1 MNSPKRPLVMDI
13 RSRSGER
20 GLALLIVLWI
30 IVAASLVVSAFN
42 ATVRSGTTLASSE
55 VQLARSEALLD
66 AGAEIAVSRLID
78 EEKGRRWRPD
88 GKSHVVPFEDAELI
102 ISIRDANGLIDINKA
117 DKELLLR
124 FLRQFAG
131 SESNALR
138 LRDRIVQARGKGAV
152 EKPADRE
159 HGNEGESE
167 DEPPPAVPFIDIAQ
181 LRGLEGMTMELYKQ
195 IAPFITV
202 YGKDGRIGPL
212 SAPDEVLLSIPGI
225 TRNDIDRLR
234 SSMGTRKETER
245 AIEDLSRHVGAYLV
259 DEPGPGYVVS
269 VGVHRSDDKFASGKV
284 YVVAMGIDSDA
295 PYRLISKRPLG
306 SAQLTKKAR

>member
-1 MNSPKRPLVMDI
+1 MKSPKRAVVMDF
-13 RSRSGER
+13 RARPGER

-30 IVAASLVVSAFN
+30 IVSASLVVSAFN

-78 EEKGRRWRPD
+78 GEKSRRWRPD

-102 ISIRDANGLIDINKA
+102 ISIRDGNGLIDINKA

-131 SESNALR
+131 SESNAVR

-152 EKPADRE
+152 EKPADRARTD
-159 HGNEGESE
+159 EGDST
-167 DEPPPAVPFIDIAQ
+167 DEPPPPTPFIDIAQ
-181 LRGLEGMTMELYKQ
+181 LRGLEGMTVELYKQ
-195 IAPFITV
+195 LAPFITV

-212 SAPDEVLLSIPGI
+212 SAPDEVLSSIPEI

-234 SSMGTRKETER
+234 SSMGTRKETEA
-245 AIEDLSRHVGAYLV
+245 AIQDLSRHVGAYLV
-259 DEPGPGYVVS
+259 DEPGPAYIVS
-269 VGVHRSDDKFASGKV
+269 VGVHRSNDKFASGKV
-284 YVVAMGIDSDA
+284 YVVATGIDEEA

-306 SAQLTKKAR
+306 SAQLSKAR

>member
-1 MNSPKRPLVMDI
+1 MKSAGTTLDMDS
-13 RSRSGER
+13 RVRSGER

-30 IVAASLVVSAFN
+30 IVSASLVVSAFN
-42 ATVRSGTTLASSE
+42 ATVRSGTTFASSE

-78 EEKGRRWRPD
+78 EEEGRGWRPD
-88 GKSHVVPFEDAELI
+88 GKSHIVPFEDAELI

-138 LRDRIVQARGKGAV
+138 LRDRIVQARGM
-152 EKPADRE
+152 EKPADAVSHAGDDE
-159 HGNEGESE
+159 T
-167 DEPPPAVPFIDIAQ
+167 DEPPPPVPFIDIAQ
-181 LRGLEGMTMELYKQ
+181 LRGLEGMTMGLYKQ
-195 IAPFITV
+195 LAPFITV
-202 YGKDGRIGPL
+202 YGRDGRIGPL
-212 SAPDEVLLSIPGI
+212 SAPDEVLFSIPGI

-234 SSMGTRKETER
+234 SSMGTPRETES
-245 AIEDLSRHVGAYLV
+245 AIQDLSRHVGAYLV
-259 DEPGPGYVVS
+259 DEPGPAYVVS
-269 VGVHRSDDKFASGKV
+269 VGVRRSNDKFASGKV
-284 YVVAMGIDSDA
+284 YVVATGIDTQA

-306 SAQLTKKAR
+306 SAQLSKAR

>member
-1 MNSPKRPLVMDI
+1 MKSREPTVVMNIRP
-13 RSRSGER
+13 RSGER

-30 IVAASLVVSAFN
+30 IVSASLVVSAFN
-42 ATVRSGTTLASSE
+42 ATVRSGATFASSE

-78 EEKGRRWRPD
+78 EEEGRRWRPD

-102 ISIRDANGLIDINKA
+102 VSIRDANGLIDINKA

-138 LRDRIVQARGKGAV
+138 LRDRIVQARGL
-152 EKPADRE
+152 EKPADAVS
-159 HGNEGESE
+159 HAGD
-167 DEPPPAVPFIDIAQ
+167 DETGDERPPAVPFIDIAQ
-181 LRGLEGMTMELYKQ
+181 LRGIEGMTMELYRQ
-195 IAPFITV
+195 LAPFITV
-202 YGKDGRIGPL
+202 YGKDGRIGPM
-212 SAPDEVLLSIPGI
+212 SAPDEVLSSIPGI

-234 SSMGTRKETER
+234 SSMGTPREIEQ
-245 AIEDLSRHVGAYLV
+245 AIQDLSRHVGAYLV
-259 DEPGPGYVVS
+259 DEPGPAYIVS
-269 VGVHRSDDKFASGKV
+269 VGVRRSNDKFASGKV
-284 YVVAMGIDSDA
+284 YVVATGIDTEA

-306 SAQLTKKAR
+306 SAQLSKAR

>member
-1 MNSPKRPLVMDI
+1 MSSRKRDLVTDI
-13 RSRSGER
+13 RARSGER

-42 ATVRSGTTLASSE
+42 ASVRSGTTLASSE

-78 EEKGRRWRPD
+78 EEEGRRWRPD
-88 GKSHVVPFEDAELI
+88 GKSHVVPFEDAELV

-117 DKELLLR
+117 DKDLLLR

-131 SESNALR
+131 SESNSVR
-138 LRDRIVQARGKGAV
+138 LRDRIVQARGKDALAKPANSSRGDEEEASD
-152 EKPADRE
+152 EKP
-159 HGNEGESE
+159 
-167 DEPPPAVPFIDIAQ
+167 PALPFIDIAQ
-181 LRGLEGMTMELYKQ
+181 LRGLEGMTAELYKQ
-195 IAPFITV
+195 LAPFITV

-212 SAPDEVLLSIPGI
+212 SAPDEVLTSIPDF
-225 TRNDIDRLR
+225 TRDDIDRLR
-234 SSMGTRKETER
+234 SSMGTPKETER
-245 AIEDLSRHVGAYLV
+245 AIKNLSRHFGTYLA

-269 VGVHRSDDKFASGKV
+269 VGVYRRDDKYASGKV
-284 YVVAMGIDSDA
+284 YVVASGFDGEA

-306 SAQLTKKAR
+306 SAQLTG

>member
-1 MNSPKRPLVMDI
+1 MKSPKRAIVVDI
-13 RSRSGER
+13 LARPGER

-30 IVAASLVVSAFN
+30 IVSASLVVSAFN
-42 ATVRSGTTLASSE
+42 ATVRSSTTFASSE

-78 EEKGRRWRPD
+78 DEKGRRWRPD

-102 ISIRDANGLIDINKA
+102 ISIRDANALIDINKA

-138 LRDRIVQARGKGAV
+138 LRDRIMQARGKGAV
-152 EKPADRE
+152 EKPADSA
-159 HGNEGESE
+159 HDGEGEST

-181 LRGLEGMTMELYKQ
+181 LRGLEGMTVELYKQ
-195 IAPFITV
+195 LAPFITV

-212 SAPDEVLLSIPGI
+212 SAPDEVLSSIPSI
-225 TRNDIDRLR
+225 TQNDIDRLR
-234 SSMGTRKETER
+234 SSMGTPKETER
-245 AIEDLSRHVGAYLV
+245 AIQDLSRHVGAYLV
-259 DEPGPGYVVS
+259 DEPGPAYVVS
-269 VGVHRSDDKFASGKV
+269 VGVSRSNDKFASGKV
-284 YVVAMGIDSDA
+284 YVVATDIDAEA

-306 SAQLTKKAR
+306 SAQLSKAR